1 MQIQAGF
8 WRGKRVL
15 ITGGTGF
22 LAGWLIRRLSEYAA
36 NVVAVVRAARPDSQL
51 EMEGLDRKVQ
61 LERGNVYDPEFM
73 KTLFERHHFD
83 VCFHI
88 SYGADVNR
96 VLEEPLECFRSSVES
111 TWLLLELIRTLN
123 PECVCVVSSSD
134 KAYGSQ
140 TLPYREVNALQPI
153 HPYEVA
159 KASQD
164 YAAQSYGKIYQLPV
178 AVTRCGN
185 YFGPYDFNYSRLIPG
200 VVKQIVNGERPVLRS
215 DGRFTRDFL
224 YIEDAVDVQ
233 LLVAEKL
240 SKDPELYGEAFN
252 FSYGE
257 QIEVITIVQ
266 RILKIMRSPLEAK
279 VNNNVRAEIRH
290 MHLASDKAMQKL
302 GWRPQFGFDKGLE
315 KTVHWYANH
324 LVEQAEQQQPKTFR
338 YKSSARLIQGIEAAF
353 CGYFCVRDIMIAAY
367 I

>member
-1 MQIQAGF
+1 MKLQAGF
-8 WRGKRVL
+8 WRGKKVL

-22 LAGWLIRRLSEYAA
+22 LAGWLIRRLSGYGA
-36 NVVAVVRAARPDSQL
+36 NVVAVVRTPRPDSQL
-51 EMEGLDRKVQ
+51 EMTGLDREIQ
-61 LERGNVYDPEFM
+61 LEHGSVYDAAFM
-73 KTLFERHHFD
+73 TELFQRHRFE

-96 VLEEPLECFRSSVES
+96 VLAEPLECFRSSVES

-140 TLPYREVNALQPI
+140 TLPYRETNALMPL

-164 YAAQSYGKIYQLPV
+164 YAAQSYGKIYQIPV

-200 VVKQIVNGERPVLRS
+200 IVKQIVFGERPVLRS

-224 YIEDAVDVQ
+224 YIDDAVDVQ
-233 LLVAEKL
+233 LLMAEKL
-240 SKDPELYGEAFN
+240 SVDTSLYGEAFN

-257 QIEVITIVQ
+257 QIEVINIVQ
-266 RILKIMRSPLEAK
+266 RILRILKSPLEAK
-279 VNNNVRAEIRH
+279 VDNSVRAEIRH
-290 MHLASDKAMQKL
+290 MHLSSDKAMDKL
-302 GWRPQFGFDKGLE
+302 GWHPHFGFDQGLE
-315 KTVHWYANH
+315 KTVSWYASH
-324 LVEQAEQQQPKTFR
+324 LLDETQQPLLTR
-338 YKSSARLIQGIEAAF
+338 YKMANGK
-353 CGYFCVRDIMIAAY
+353 
-367 I
+367 